1 MRHRTLAGV
10 ANENHFS
17 LGTTLLVEVM
27 SVTSTCMNFPCS
39 FPLKVMGHNNH
50 AFESAVQAVIKKHLQ
65 ETPVIFERRAS
76 GSGKYLSVT
85 ATFTATS
92 REQLDAL
99 YRELNAHEL
108 VVMTL

>member
-1 MRHRTLAGV
+1 M
-10 ANENHFS
+10 E
-17 LGTTLLVEVM
+17 
-27 SVTSTCMNFPCS
+27 FPCS
-39 FPLKVMGHNNH
+39 FPLKVMGLNGGP
-50 AFESAVQAVIKKHLQ
+50 FESVVQAVIKKHLHDSS
-65 ETPVIFERRAS
+65 VLFESRPS
-76 GSGKYLSVT
+76 SSGKFLSVT